1 MANRTRDTANLVS
14 DNNLYV
20 DIGTDRV
27 GIGTTNP
34 TSKLTVVGT
43 SLITGISTIGNLI
56 ITPVGTGATV
66 GGVGVVTYYGDGGNL
81 TNVEDYFVIAASDET
96 TNLGIGSGKVSFR
109 MPYAATLLAVRASVN
124 TVSTGSTP
132 AIIVDINKNVGFG
145 TTSVLGTKLSIDP
158 SENTSTTA
166 ATAATITDSALAD
179 DAEIT
184 IDIDQVGATTPG
196 KGLKVYLKTRR
207 N

>member
-1 MANRTRDTANLVS
+1 MANRTRYTANLVS
-14 DNNLYV
+14 ANNLYV
-20 DIGTDRV
+20 DISTDKV

-34 TSKLTVVGT
+34 TSKLTVVGDVLV
-43 SLITGISTIGNLI
+43 SGISTIGNLT

-66 GGVGVVTYYGDGGNL
+66 GGIGVTYYGDGGNL

-96 TNLGIGSGKVSFR
+96 TNLGIGSGKVFFR
-109 MPYAATLLAVRASVN
+109 MPYAATLLTVRASVN

-145 TTSVLGTKLSIDP
+145 TTSVIGTKLSIDP
-158 SENTSTTA
+158 SEKTSTTA
-166 ATAATITDSALAD
+166 ATAATITDSALPD

-184 IDIDQVGATTPG
+184 IDIDQVGATTTG